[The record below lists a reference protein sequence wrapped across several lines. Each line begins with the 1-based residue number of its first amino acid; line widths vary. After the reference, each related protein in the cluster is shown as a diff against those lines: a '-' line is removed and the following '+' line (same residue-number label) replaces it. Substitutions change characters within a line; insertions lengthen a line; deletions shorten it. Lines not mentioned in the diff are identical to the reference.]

1 MNTSTIPS
9 WVAETSRSHNRG
21 LLVCIEASMIATGT
35 AIAYV
40 FLKMISVLAEVN
52 ARTLCQI
59 LVRGA
64 AACHRHRDGG
74 CRMVDFPRS

>member
-35 AIAYV
+35 AIA
-40 FLKMISVLAEVN
+40 
-52 ARTLCQI
+52 
-59 LVRGA
+59 
-64 AACHRHRDGG
+64 
-74 CRMVDFPRS
+74 